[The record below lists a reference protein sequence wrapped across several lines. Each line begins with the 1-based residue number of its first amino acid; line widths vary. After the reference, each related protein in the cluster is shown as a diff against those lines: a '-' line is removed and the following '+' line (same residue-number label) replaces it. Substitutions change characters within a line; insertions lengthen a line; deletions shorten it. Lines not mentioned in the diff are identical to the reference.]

1 MILLLGVIL
10 LAAPGDDFKSE
21 LDFGNLTNEEIK
33 QVADKDVDV
42 ICKVLIREIL
52 READKRKIEPEVR
65 TYLEMSFY
73 CWEKECK
80 SNTELWKNGLGLD
93 EDSGGTRSRRG
104 RGERGYNPYESRS
117 ADDIVKGAA
126 AERLQTLINE
136 RYFASF
142 SEAKFGQMI
151 TVGKVFQVIDNQSYL
166 AEVANLGDD
175 NTQLILISQVDT
187 SQIADGDALPL
198 SYFVERLWELD
209 GTYRYVTLIGATK
222 TVRKVK
228 PFPLNMKIVL
238 EEIDLFMFGKHLRA
252 MEANCR
258 NQHRDVV
265 MKSRQNSEYN
275 RVWKDKTGQFS
286 ITATFSGLI
295 GDQVKLLKENGE
307 EIKVPLSKLSDE
319 DKQWINELK

>member
-1 MILLLGVIL
+1 MLLLFGVIL

-21 LDFGNLTNEEIK
+21 LDFGSLTNDEIK
-33 QVADKDVDV
+33 QVAEKDVDA

-52 READKRKIEPEVR
+52 READKRKIEPELR

-80 SNTELWKNGLGLD
+80 ANTELWKNGLGLN
-93 EDSGGTRSRRG
+93 EGSEGTRSRRG
-104 RGERGYNPYESRS
+104 RGGRGYDPYGSPS
-117 ADDIVKGAA
+117 TDDIAKSAA

-151 TVGKVFQVIDNQSYL
+151 TIGKVFQVIDNQSYL

-175 NTQLILISQVDT
+175 ETQLILISQVDT
-187 SQIADGDALPL
+187 SQIADGDPLPL

-209 GTYRYVTLIGATK
+209 GTYRYATLVGATK

-228 PFPLNMKIVL
+228 PYPLDMKKVL

-252 MEANCR
+252 IESSCR

-265 MKSRQNSEYN
+265 MKSRQDSEYN
-275 RVWKDKTGQFS
+275 REWKDTTGRFS
-286 ITATFSGLI
+286 IVATFAGLV
-295 GDQVKLLKENGE
+295 GDQVKLMKEGGE
-307 EIKVPLSKLSDE
+307 EIKVPLSKLSDK
-319 DKQWINELK
+319 DKKWIEELK